1 MCLKEGS
8 AIFMNAPGIRQ
19 RAFRLAY
26 RAVYCAMCA
35 CWFVVRPRTQ
45 GVQLI
50 LKADKSILLVRHSY
64 GHRGEWALPGGGRRR
79 SEDPVVCARRELKE
93 ELGISGEFLEIGALQ
108 LLHDYRHDTV
118 TIFVV
123 TDLSDTP
130 QLDGIEIVRAQ
141 WFATDRLPAN
151 LTPLAFHV
159 LRRVGMHAGR
169 DVAVGPRDHAV
180 QLPA

>member
-1 MCLKEGS
+1 
-8 AIFMNAPGIRQ
+8 
-19 RAFRLAY
+19 
-26 RAVYCAMCA
+26 MCA
-35 CWFVVRPRTQ
+35 YWFVVRPRTR

-50 LKADKSILLVRHSY
+50 LKAEKSILLVRHSY
-64 GHRGEWALPGGGRRR
+64 GHRGEWALPGGVRRR

-93 ELGISGEFLEIGALQ
+93 ELGISGEFLEIGTLE
-108 LLHDYRHDTV
+108 LFHDYRHDTV

-123 TDLSDTP
+123 TDLSNTP
-130 QLDGIEIVRAQ
+130 RLDGIEIVRAQ

-169 DVAVGPRDHAV
+169 DVAVGARQNHAFN
-180 QLPA
+180 

>member
-1 MCLKEGS
+1 
-8 AIFMNAPGIRQ
+8 MNAPGIRQ

-26 RAVYCAMCA
+26 RGAYCVMCA
-35 CWFVVRPRTQ
+35 YWFVVRPRTQ

-50 LKADKSILLVRHSY
+50 LKAEKSILLVRHSY
-64 GHRGEWALPGGGRRR
+64 GHREWALPGGGRRR

-93 ELGISGEFLEIGALQ
+93 ELGISGKFLEIGTLQ
-108 LLHDYRHDTV
+108 LFHDCRHDTM

-123 TDLSDTP
+123 TDFSNTL

-151 LTPLAFHV
+151 LTPQAFHV
-159 LRRVGMHAGR
+159 LRRVGMHAGQ
-169 DVAVGPRDHAV
+169 DVVV
-180 QLPA
+180 